1 MYCVRADIESFF
13 GVVPVGKWADLD
25 GDADATKI
33 AARIAAAIEWAGNEI
48 DATLRGGPYPVPF
61 TTPYP
66 HHIHDLCVKLAGT
79 YMYSARGA
87 EDTDADGE
95 AMDRYAPI
103 RNKCEKRLAAILS
116 GQLDLGITTTARTV
130 PLVRRVALEDHDI
143 TATTLP

>member
-1 MYCVRADIESFF
+1 MYCVKADIEQFF
-13 GVVPVGKWADLD
+13 GTVAVGKWADLD

-33 AARIAAAIEWAGNEI
+33 AARIAAAIEWAGDEI
-48 DATLRGGPYPVPF
+48 DATLRGGRYTVPF

-66 HHIHDLCVKLAGT
+66 HHIWDICRKLAGT

-95 AMDRYAPI
+95 AMDRFAPI
-103 RNKCEKRLAAILS
+103 RNECEKKLARILS
-116 GQLDLGITTTARTV
+116 GQLDLGITTARTV

-143 TATTLP
+143 TATTTP

>member
-1 MYCVRADIESFF
+1 MYCVRADIEQFF
-13 GVVPVGKWADLD
+13 GTVAVGKWADLD

-48 DATLRGGPYPVPF
+48 DATLRGGP
-61 TTPYP
+61 
-66 HHIHDLCVKLAGT
+66 
-79 YMYSARGA
+79 
-87 EDTDADGE
+87 
-95 AMDRYAPI
+95 YAPI